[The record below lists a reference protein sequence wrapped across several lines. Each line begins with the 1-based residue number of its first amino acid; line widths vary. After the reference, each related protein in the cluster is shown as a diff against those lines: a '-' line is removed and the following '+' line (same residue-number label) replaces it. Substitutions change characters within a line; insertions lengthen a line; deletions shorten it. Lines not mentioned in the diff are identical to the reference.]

1 MKKKYEVLG
10 VVGEGAY
17 GIVYK
22 CKNKETNKYV
32 AIKKFKETEDE
43 LVQKTMKRELKMLQQ
58 LRHPN
63 IVEFQESFTH
73 KGNLFLV
80 FEYCEKN
87 LLEVLEESPDG
98 LSPKLIKSFI
108 YQMCKAIAYMHKNNM
123 IHRDIKP
130 ENLLIDENLNLKLC
144 DFGFARKVKL
154 NKNNNNINEMTDY
167 VATRWY
173 RSPELLLSGGIYG
186 PDVDYWAVGCIMG
199 ELADGNPMFPG
210 ENETDQIN
218 CIIKVLGNLPEELVN
233 MFYKNPIY
241 EGKELLHVNKPES
254 LERRYM
260 GKLGPTAIDFMKG
273 LLQLDPKK
281 RLNTETVFKHKYFS
295 CFMKDEQKEKEKE
308 KEKAINNINNSRVSI
323 KENENT
329 NNTINTININ
339 KSSSENKDII
349 KTSGGIK
356 NEKVNFINKV
366 IADKNKS
373 SGNILDNSLNNS
385 PQQKQTIET
394 KVINNTTNINII
406 NYNSINN
413 PTNNFIEI
421 HENNN
426 KSIKDIKSS
435 PNVNNN
441 ILINNSMIIKVT
453 NNNQP
458 KDKLNKI
465 ELKNPFQ
472 NNMKL
477 ESFNST
483 NYPKPINKSV
493 SMNNSV
499 YNFQMGNKKAS
510 SLNKIIKLND
520 YHNMTLLN
528 NYPNLMTISLSQ
540 GKDYK
545 FNKINNNNNL
555 NNVNNISTT
564 FYSFKNNQNKNGI
577 NNKVASYNL
586 GSNLDKGKKNKYNYM
601 SMLSNNNL
609 GGYKTFFNKN
619 NTNDKYNYDINTNY
633 FKEELKKYNNNAMQ
647 NYYNN
652 VIDENDE
659 YTNSTNSNNNNYNT
673 KNLYNNNNN
682 NKYYKK
688 KNYINDKKEG
698 KFMNKFKDSNF
709 FSKYNLGGNKYNK
722 KLINGYGTL
731 YNYGYGKKKNN
742 VELPQLIQIYNK
754 NGLVKN
760 NNNYYDHLPYNKK
773 Y

>member
-1 MKKKYEVLG
+1 MKKKYEVIG
-10 VVGEGAY
+10 IVGEGAY

-22 CKNKETNKYV
+22 CKNKETGKFV

-58 LRHPN
+58 LKHEN
-63 IVEFQESFTH
+63 IVEFQESFTS

-108 YQMCKAIAYMHKNNM
+108 YQMCKAISYMHKNNM

-218 CIIKVLGNLPEELVN
+218 CIIKVLGNLPDELVD
-233 MFYKNPIY
+233 MFYRNPIY
-241 EGKELLHVNKPES
+241 EGKELIHVSKVES
-254 LERRYM
+254 LERRYL

-281 RLNTETVFKHKYFS
+281 RLNSDTVFKHKYFA
-295 CFMKDEQKEKEKE
+295 CFMKDEKEKEK
-308 KEKAINNINNSRVSI
+308 INNISNANI
-323 KENENT
+323 KENNQLKSEKSEKKIS
-329 NNTINTININ
+329 NNAIIVN
-339 KSSSENKDII
+339 KSLN
-349 KTSGGIK
+349 
-356 NEKVNFINKV
+356 
-366 IADKNKS
+366 DKNKTS
-373 SGNILDNSLNNS
+373 TNFLNSNNNSNNNTNRNSNSL
-385 PQQKQTIET
+385 PKQATET

-406 NYNSINN
+406 NYNNINN

-421 HENNN
+421 HNNN
-426 KSIKDIKSS
+426 INDNINNSSNNSISKNKKIKDIKSNS
-435 PNVNNN
+435 NNNN
-441 ILINNSMIIKVT
+441 ILINNSMIIKV
-453 NNNQP
+453 NNSKE

-465 ELKNPFQ
+465 DLNNTFQ
-472 NNMKL
+472 NNMKIK
-477 ESFNST
+477 SINNQNFPN
-483 NYPKPINKSV
+483 NINKSIN
-493 SMNNSV
+493 MNNSV
-499 YNFQMGNKKAS
+499 YNFPIGNKK
-510 SLNKIIKLND
+510 SLSVNKIIKLND
-520 YHNMTLLN
+520 YQNMTLLN

-540 GKDYK
+540 GKN
-545 FNKINNNNNL
+545 NKLNNNSL
-555 NNVNNISTT
+555 NNISST
-564 FYSFKNNQNKNGI
+564 FYSFKNNKNNI
-577 NNKVASYNL
+577 IPKKITSFNNSN
-586 GSNLDKGKKNKYNYM
+586 NLDKNNTTKKNKYNYM
-601 SMLSNNNL
+601 SLLPNNYL

-619 NTNDKYNYDINTNY
+619 NSNDKYNYDINTNY
-633 FKEELKKYNNNAMQ
+633 FKDELKKYNSSPIQ

-659 YTNSTNSNNNNYNT
+659 YPEGLNNGINIKSY
-673 KNLYNNNNN
+673 YNNNKNN
-682 NKYYKK
+682 KK
-688 KNYINDKKEG
+688 KNYFDSKKDVKLMTKYKENHLFG
-698 KFMNKFKDSNF
+698 K
-709 FSKYNLGGNKYNK
+709 NLGGKFGIK
-722 KLINGYGTL
+722 KNTNGYGTL
-731 YNYGYGKKKNN
+731 YNYGYGNKKNN

-754 NGLVKN
+754 NTVSKNHNNHYYGLS
-760 NNNYYDHLPYNKK
+760 YNKK

>member
-22 CKNKETNKYV
+22 CKNKETDKFV

-58 LRHPN
+58 LKHPN

-98 LSPKLIKSFI
+98 LSPKLIKSFV

-130 ENLLIDENLNLKLC
+130 ENLLIDEHLNLKLC

-218 CIIKVLGNLPEELVN
+218 CIIKVLGNLPEDLVN

-241 EGKELLHVNKPES
+241 DGKELLHVSKPES

-281 RLNTETVFKHKYFS
+281 RLNTETVFKHKYFA

-308 KEKAINNINNSRVSI
+308 KEKINNINNINNSKMSTNNR
-323 KENENT
+323 ENENK
-329 NNTINTININ
+329 NLSKENANNIN
-339 KSSSENKDII
+339 NNSNQIKDTKPII
-349 KTSGGIK
+349 KVNGGTK
-356 NEKVNFINKV
+356 NEKVNFMSKGMNE
-366 IADKNKS
+366 KNK
-373 SGNILDNSLNNS
+373 NNIYILDNSLNNNIQ
-385 PQQKQTIET
+385 PKQQTEA

-406 NYNSINN
+406 NYNNINN
-413 PTNNFIEI
+413 PTNNIIEI
-421 HENNN
+421 QND
-426 KSIKDIKSS
+426 KTKDTQST
-435 PNVNNN
+435 PNTNNN
-441 ILINNSMIIKVT
+441 ILINNSMVIKVS
-453 NNNQP
+453 NNNQ
-458 KDKLNKI
+458 KEKNNKI
-465 ELKNPFQ
+465 EIKNPLQ

-483 NYPKPINKSV
+483 NYPKSINKSV

-520 YHNMTLLN
+520 
-528 NYPNLMTISLSQ
+528 
-540 GKDYK
+540 
-545 FNKINNNNNL
+545 
-555 NNVNNISTT
+555 
-564 FYSFKNNQNKNGI
+564 
-577 NNKVASYNL
+577 
-586 GSNLDKGKKNKYNYM
+586 
-601 SMLSNNNL
+601 
-609 GGYKTFFNKN
+609 
-619 NTNDKYNYDINTNY
+619 
-633 FKEELKKYNNNAMQ
+633 
-647 NYYNN
+647 
-652 VIDENDE
+652 
-659 YTNSTNSNNNNYNT
+659 
-673 KNLYNNNNN
+673 
-682 NKYYKK
+682 
-688 KNYINDKKEG
+688 
-698 KFMNKFKDSNF
+698 SNF
-709 FSKYNLGGNKYNK
+709 ILF
-722 KLINGYGTL
+722 
-731 YNYGYGKKKNN
+731 
-742 VELPQLIQIYNK
+742 
-754 NGLVKN
+754 
-760 NNNYYDHLPYNKK
+760 
-773 Y
+773 

>member
-22 CKNKETNKYV
+22 CKNKETGKYV

-58 LRHPN
+58 LKHEN
-63 IVEFQESFTH
+63 IVEFQESFTY

-218 CIIKVLGNLPEELVN
+218 CIIKVLGNLPDELVN

-241 EGKELLHVNKPES
+241 EGKELLHVSKPES

-295 CFMKDEQKEKEKE
+295 CFMKEEKEKEKE
-308 KEKAINNINNSRVSI
+308 KERTNN
-323 KENENT
+323 NT
-329 NNTINTININ
+329 NTNSGN
-339 KSSSENKDII
+339 KETSENKNNNNSNQVKENKEII
-349 KTSGGIK
+349 KISGGAK

-366 IADKNKS
+366 ITEKNKS
-373 SGNILDNSLNNS
+373 SSNILDNSINKNTS
-385 PQQKQTIET
+385 PLPKQPIET

-421 HENNN
+421 HNNN
-426 KSIKDIKSS
+426 LGENLNNTSNNSLSKNKNIKDNKSTI
-435 PNVNNN
+435 NNNN
-441 ILINNSMIIKVT
+441 ILINNSMVIKVSN
-453 NNNQP
+453 NNNQ
-458 KDKLNKI
+458 KEKLNKI
-465 ELKNPFQ
+465 ELKNASQ

-483 NYPKPINKSV
+483 NYPKNINKSV
-493 SMNNSV
+493 NMNNSV
-499 YNFQMGNKKAS
+499 YNFHMGNKKS
-510 SLNKIIKLND
+510 SSVNKFIKLNE
-520 YHNMTLLN
+520 YQNATLLN

-540 GKDYK
+540 GKA
-545 FNKINNNNNL
+545 NKYNNNIGHNNL
-555 NNVNNISTT
+555 NNINNISTT
-564 FYSFKNNQNKNGI
+564 FYSFKNNGNKNI
-577 NNKVASYNL
+577 I
-586 GSNLDKGKKNKYNYM
+586 GKKFDMDKSLNKKNNYNYM
-601 SMLSNNNL
+601 SLLPNNYL

-619 NTNDKYNYDINTNY
+619 NSNDKYNYDINTNY
-633 FKEELKKYNNNAMQ
+633 LKEELKKYNNHPIQ

-659 YTNSTNSNNNNYNT
+659 YINSSNNTNNKNSYNNSNS
-673 KNLYNNNNN
+673 
-682 NKYYKK
+682 NKYLKN
-688 KNYINDKKEG
+688 KNYFNDKKGG
-698 KFMNKFKDSNF
+698 K
-709 FSKYNLGGNKYNK
+709 LLNKYKDNNFYTKFNMGGKLNK
-722 KLINGYGTL
+722 KIINGYGTL
-731 YNYGYGKKKNN
+731 YNYGYSKKKNN
-742 VELPQLIQIYNK
+742 VELPQLQVYNK
-754 NGLVKN
+754 NGLIKN
-760 NNNYYDHLPYNKK
+760 NNHYYDFPYNKK